1 MQMIHVEN
9 EFIGDDGKVDM
20 DAAGANPTGLAI
32 LSVMFCVDNKKT
44 QVSLIMKNNKL
55 LNRIQIMELHELY
68 LVVYLTWLIYSFSH
82 YRIKC
87 RYT

>member
-55 LNRIQIMELHELY
+55 LNKIQIYNSIARLLY
-68 LVVYLTWLIYSFSH
+68 I
-82 YRIKC
+82 
-87 RYT
+87 